1 MDCTGR
7 WLPTASY
14 GVMEVRART
23 GSMNCVVI
31 PAYRA
36 AATILPVIAAVGPE
50 IDLIVVVDDGCPE
63 GTAVSVANRCS
74 DPRVVALMHDANRGV
89 GGAFLTG
96 MRYAIGRG
104 ADIIIKVDADGQMK
118 PAQVPAL
125 IHPIASAQA
134 DYVKGDRFFFLTN
147 AASMPPVRR
156 FGNLA
161 LSFLAKLSS
170 GYWTIMDPTN
180 GFFAIHARV
189 AELLDD
195 ERIAKRFF
203 FETDLLFH
211 LGLIRA
217 KVVEFPMRAT
227 YGNEISNLR
236 VSHQLRPFLA
246 GHLRNTTRRIL
257 YRYFFRV
264 FSLASLQLVAGSMLF
279 LYAMLF
285 GLYHWL
291 SAPPDQLV
299 PTGTIMI
306 AALTF
311 LIGFQLLL
319 SFLNYDISS
328 SPREAL
334 HPFLSRSRRAGPEVA
349 ETSTPEAGDQ
359 LPKPVR

>member
-1 MDCTGR
+1 
-7 WLPTASY
+7 
-14 GVMEVRART
+14 
-23 GSMNCVVI
+23 MNCVVI

-36 AATILPVIAAVGPE
+36 ADTILQVIAAIGPE

-63 GTAVSVANRCS
+63 GTGIVVANNRS
-74 DPRVVALMHDANRGV
+74 DKRVVALMHDVNQGV

-96 MRYAIGRG
+96 MRYAIQRG
-104 ADIIIKVDADGQMK
+104 ADIIVKLDADGQMN

-125 IHPIASAQA
+125 IHPIASGQA

-147 AASMPPVRR
+147 AASMPAVRR

-161 LSFLAKLSS
+161 LSFLAKLST

-227 YGNEISNLR
+227 YGNEVSNLR
-236 VSHQLRPFLA
+236 VSHQLVPFLA
-246 GHLRNTTRRIL
+246 GHLRNTVRRIL
-257 YRYFFRV
+257 YRYFFRDL
-264 FSLASLQLVAGSMLF
+264 SLASFQLVAGSGLF
-279 LYAMLF
+279 LFGLAF
-285 GLYHWL
+285 GLYHWWA
-291 SAPPDQLV
+291 APPDQLV

-311 LIGFQLLL
+311 LIGFQLVL
-319 SFLNYDISS
+319 SFLNYDISA
-328 SPREAL
+328 SPREPL
-334 HPFLSRSRRAGPEVA
+334 HPFLGKGWQARAAGEREKIPARDDSAEQIRRKA
-349 ETSTPEAGDQ
+349 
-359 LPKPVR
+359 

>member
-1 MDCTGR
+1 
-7 WLPTASY
+7 
-14 GVMEVRART
+14 
-23 GSMNCVVI
+23 MNCVVI

-36 AATILPVIAAVGPE
+36 AGTILAVIEAIGPE
-50 IDLIVVVDDGCPE
+50 IGLIVVVDDACPE
-63 GTAVSVANRCS
+63 ATGVVVANRCN
-74 DPRVVALMHDANRGV
+74 DRRVVTLMHDANQGV

-96 MRYAIGRG
+96 MRYAIARG
-104 ADIIIKVDADGQMK
+104 ADIIVKVDADGQMD

-125 IHPIASAQA
+125 IHGIESGQA

-147 AASMPPVRR
+147 SASMPPVRR

-180 GFFAIHARV
+180 GFFAIHARI

-227 YGNEISNLR
+227 YGNEVSNLR

-257 YRYFFRV
+257 YRYFFRD
-264 FSLASLQLVAGSMLF
+264 FSLASLQLVAGSALF
-279 LYAMLF
+279 LFGLAF
-285 GLYHWL
+285 GLYHWMA
-291 SAPPDQLV
+291 APPDQLV

-311 LIGFQLLL
+311 LIGFQLVL
-319 SFLNYDISS
+319 SFLNYDISA
-328 SPREAL
+328 SPREPL
-334 HPFLSRSRRAGPEVA
+334 HPFLGKGWGVKARGSEKAEVA
-349 ETSTPEAGDQ
+349 KSGEQAEPARR
-359 LPKPVR
+359 KA